1 MNNQQ
6 RLKLIGYVVL
16 AVLIANMILYAM
28 QLVNWMFFWGVIIL
42 GALFVYKVLPE
53 LREKFNQV

>member
-16 AVLIANMILYAM
+16 IVLLANLFLFAF
-28 QLVNWMFFWGVIIL
+28 QLVNWIFFWGIIII
-42 GALFVYKVLPE
+42 GAVFVWKVLPW
-53 LREKFNQV
+53 LKKKFR